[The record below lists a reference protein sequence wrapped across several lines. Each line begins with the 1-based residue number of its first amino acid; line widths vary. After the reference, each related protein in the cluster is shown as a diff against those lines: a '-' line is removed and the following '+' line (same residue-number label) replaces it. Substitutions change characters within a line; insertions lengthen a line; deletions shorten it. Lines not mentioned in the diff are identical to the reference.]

1 MGMFGI
7 GEIVANLQHENT
19 RDVSIKEVKGLWPT
33 KEDFLRSIAPTLRG
47 TALGSILGILPGG
60 GAALAS
66 FGAYALEKKVSKN
79 RHEFGKGAIEGVAAP
94 EAANN
99 AGAQMSFIPMLTLG
113 IPANP
118 VMALMIGAMIIQGIQ
133 PGPSVMTEQPSLFWG
148 LIVSMWIGN
157 LMLLVLNLP
166 LIGMWVKMI
175 TIPYRYLFPMII
187 VFCAIGV
194 FSLNNAHFDVYLMAL
209 FEVVGYVF
217 KKLDCEPAPL
227 LLGFILGPMMEEFLR
242 RALLLSKGDPLVL
255 LTRPISA
262 AMLAL
267 AALLLALVLLP
278 SFSGTRKEAFQEE

>member
-1 MGMFGI
+1 
-7 GEIVANLQHENT
+7 
-19 RDVSIKEVKGLWPT
+19 
-33 KEDFLRSIAPTLRG
+33 
-47 TALGSILGILPGG
+47 
-60 GAALAS
+60 
-66 FGAYALEKKVSKN
+66 
-79 RHEFGKGAIEGVAAP
+79 
-94 EAANN
+94 
-99 AGAQMSFIPMLTLG
+99 
-113 IPANP
+113 
-118 VMALMIGAMIIQGIQ
+118 
-133 PGPSVMTEQPSLFWG
+133 MTEQPSLFWG

-209 FEVVGYVF
+209 FGVVGYVF